1 MCSTSP
7 VETPKYNSLLYN
19 QQQENIGS
27 HQKRYPHPSAREKP
41 QQDSRKGE
49 IVFRIKPYTY
59 QRNSECSNKT
69 LCNQETPQG
78 LARPTFECLSVS
90 YGGTGQQWPAA
101 VAGALGAAVLGV
113 A

>member
-1 MCSTSP
+1 MLNFSRGNSKIQLTAVQPSTGEYWVP
-7 VETPKYNSLLYN
+7 PK
-19 QQQENIGS
+19 
-27 HQKRYPHPSAREKP
+27 KDTPHPSAREKP

-69 LCNQETPQG
+69 LCNQETPQR
-78 LARPTFECLSVS
+78 LAIHTFECLSVS
-90 YGGTGQQWPAA
+90 NGGTGQQWPAA